1 MREKYFQHLINSNK
15 QAFVRITKQILYI
28 YIKEMYM
35 ICIFNKYVWYMYL
48 VYLIN
53 KF

>member
-35 ICIFNKYVWYMYL
+35 ICIFNKYVYL

-53 KF
+53 ILM